1 MENTSTPRLRG
12 AESNLHPVMALAM
25 APFLGRVATHH
36 KLGIDVR
43 TKNANELVRRLKG
56 LATTI
61 EVRLGGEYW
70 MDRTCCQVHV
80 TTYMTEDQL
89 DNWLYTACT
98 GIEWLGVFQRGDAA

>member
-1 MENTSTPRLRG
+1 MESTTTTRNSG
-12 AESNLHPVMALAM
+12 LHPVMALAM
-25 APFLGRVATHH
+25 APFLGQVPIQH

-56 LATTI
+56 LSSTV
-61 EVRLGGEYW
+61 EVRFGGEYW

-80 TTYMTEDQL
+80 TTYMTESQL

-98 GIEWLGVFQRGDAA
+98 GIDWLGVFQTGETA